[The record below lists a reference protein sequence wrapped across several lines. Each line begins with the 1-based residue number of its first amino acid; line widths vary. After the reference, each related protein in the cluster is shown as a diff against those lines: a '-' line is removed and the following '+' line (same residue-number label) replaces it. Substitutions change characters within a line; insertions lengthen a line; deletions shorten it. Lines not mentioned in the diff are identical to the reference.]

1 MIGRISSSLFRCR
14 LSVFHCRL
22 LGPNTGPLLRLAIC
36 IGLSGCGAS
45 GYQAPVLD
53 LPKARE
59 TLTSVLDGWKEGKT
73 PDSLQKRS
81 PPIIVQDIDWTSGA
95 KLVKYELSGD
105 GTEADGSLLTQ
116 VKLTLQS
123 SRGGPK
129 EKTVTYIVGT
139 SPGLTVLRDIL
150 R

>member
-1 MIGRISSSLFRCR
+1 MIGQNTNSANRCR
-14 LSVFHCRL
+14 LLERNAGL
-22 LGPNTGPLLRLAIC
+22 LLLLVVSG
-36 IGLSGCGAS
+36 GLTGCGTK

-53 LPKARE
+53 GPKARE
-59 TLTSVLDGWKEGKT
+59 TLTSVLDDWKNGET
-73 PDSLQKRS
+73 PESLQKRT
-81 PPIIVQDIDWTSGA
+81 PPIVVQDIDWTSGT

-105 GTEADGSLLTQ
+105 GTEAEGSLVTQ
-116 VKLTLQS
+116 VKLTLQH

-139 SPGLTVLRDIL
+139 SPGLTVLRDIM